1 MQFFALLEQALG
13 ADERMRLEITRE
25 GVQLRILVQPILKS
39 APDHEDEADQLV
51 RAALAH
57 PLTFCGT
64 AQQIDQ
70 ELPAALHAYAEKRRT
85 LHGTASDLDALDKAI
100 AQTQQAVQA
109 KRQKAAA
116 QSQAPKG
123 AQTDAEPK
131 ASPVVVPV
139 ETSATS
145 NPDSLF

>member
-39 APDHEDEADQLV
+39 APADADETHQLV

-57 PLTFCGT
+57 PLTFCGS
-64 AQQIDQ
+64 AAHIDQ
-70 ELPAALHAYAEKRRT
+70 ELPAALHAYAEKRRAI
-85 LHGTASDLDALDKAI
+85 HSTASDLDALEEA
-100 AQTQQAVQA
+100 AMHAQQAVQA

>member
-13 ADERMRLEITRE
+13 ADERLRLEIVRE
-25 GVQLRILVQPILKS
+25 GERLRVLVQPILKS
-39 APDHEDEADQLV
+39 APADADEAHQRIRV
-51 RAALAH
+51 ALAH
-57 PLTFCGT
+57 PLTFCGS
-64 AQQIDQ
+64 AAHIDQ
-70 ELPAALHAYAEKRRT
+70 ELPAALHAYAEKRRAI
-85 LHGTASDLDALDKAI
+85 HSTASDLDALDEA
-100 AQTQQAVQA
+100 ATHAQQAVQA

-116 QSQAPKG
+116 APVASKG
-123 AQTDAEPK
+123 AKADAKQE

>member
-1 MQFFALLEQALG
+1 MQFFTLLEQALG
-13 ADERMRLEITRE
+13 PDERMRLEIVRE
-25 GVQLRILVQPILKS
+25 GDQLRILVQPILKS
-39 APDHEDEADQLV
+39 APADEEEAHQLV

-70 ELPAALHAYAEKRRT
+70 ELPAALHAYAEKRRAI
-85 LHGTASDLDALDKAI
+85 HSTASDLDALDKAI

-109 KRQKAAA
+109 KRQKAATPLPVSKGA
-116 QSQAPKG
+116 KADAEQAP
-123 AQTDAEPK
+123 
-131 ASPVVVPV
+131 SPAMAPV
-139 ETSATS
+139 ATPATS